1 MILNFTKFANV
12 PLGFFPA
19 AVVML
24 ALSLRA
30 AFCAASPLG
39 CPAGAPVADVDLRVQ
54 SSRGTGE
61 PLPLRTINRLDEG
74 DIVTYSP
81 IVTKITKEQGSVAL
95 VLVPAVRHSE
105 EDPLVVL
112 EPKAADKPQQWTIP
126 SKTSIVSFVYG
137 PGGLSRS
144 KVKHFLL
151 KDDELVAQIADY
163 AEKTSETEA
172 LLQALSHAET
182 SGANVDAAVQG
193 FASKWGAGVKLD
205 PHAAMD
211 QQASVLFANLNSSIG
226 SYDPIATQTSQRV
239 AGVASLAT
247 SVATLFLGSPVGLIA
262 GGAVMA
268 IQMKQIAFP
277 KAEFRSSFVQPLPGE
292 GMALCGNRG
301 PGPPHT
307 QVAFLW
313 ATRISNSH
321 APVVRLGDASTLA
334 VGQISP
340 IPVDANET
348 DWKLIDRARKWA
360 LVTADGETSFP
371 VTVTKALAGKRL
383 DVDLSHTQVPEGEY
397 GLTAYW
403 DWDRFSLHGE
413 VGVRPLGDFKDAR
426 LRPESQDQLIAR
438 AGKVPITVEG
448 SDFEF
453 VNKVEL
459 EKVDD
464 RFNTAVPV
472 PFVLPRGIRQGLQPR
487 MDVQVNTIDLDPGNY
502 RLLIAQ
508 VDGKA
513 QPVDVKVLPLPP
525 RIDGL
530 PLLVNVGD
538 PNKSLVLRG
547 EHLDSVTKLEAAKAS
562 IDLGPGTSSE
572 RKLTLH
578 MQADLQ
584 AGTREDLK
592 VYVKDMAQPLVL
604 RDAIQVVGPRPRI
617 LESKVSTPEGMEVSL
632 HPGELPSGY
641 FLSTMLKVKNV
652 EPGSSVRLGCTAGT
666 STEVGVRIGEQ
677 LSGASLQQ
685 LAPDQLFLSFDSS
698 AWPSGCIVTA
708 RIDSGTDG
716 QSEPFQLGRI
726 VRVPKIENF
735 RLTSEE
741 VAPGFYVGVLTGQ
754 NLETIERTGWEAAHG
769 NSVLGLPT
777 PLPGEGQKQSLKI
790 KLPWPSPAPHAPLY
804 FWLRGTKQ
812 ALATTVH
819 D

>member
-1 MILNFTKFANV
+1 M
-12 PLGFFPA
+12 
-19 AVVML
+19 
-24 ALSLRA
+24 
-30 AFCAASPLG
+30 
-39 CPAGAPVADVDLRVQ
+39 DLRVE

-74 DIVTYSP
+74 DTVTYRP
-81 IVTKITKEQGSVAL
+81 IVTRVTKEQGSVAL
-95 VLVPAVRHSE
+95 VLVPAIRHQG

-126 SKTSIVSFVYG
+126 SKTSMVSFVYG

-151 KDDELVAQIADY
+151 KDDDLVAQIADY
-163 AEKTSETEA
+163 AEQTSDTEA
-172 LLQALSHAET
+172 LLKALSSAET
-182 SGANVDAAVQG
+182 SSANVDAAVQG
-193 FASKWGAGVKLD
+193 FASKWGISGKLD
-205 PHAAMD
+205 PHAAAD
-211 QQASVLFANLNSSIG
+211 QQASVLFANLNPAMG
-226 SYDPIATQTSQRV
+226 SLDPIASQTSQRI
-239 AGVASLAT
+239 AGAAGLAT

-301 PGPPHT
+301 PAPPHT

-313 ATRISNSH
+313 ATRISNSR
-321 APVVRLGDASTLA
+321 APVVRIGEAGTLA
-334 VGQISP
+334 MGQKSP
-340 IPVDANET
+340 ISVDANET

-360 LVTADGETSFP
+360 LVSENGETSIP
-371 VTVTKALAGKRL
+371 VSVSKALVGKVLEL
-383 DVDLSHTQVPEGEY
+383 DLTHTDVAPGEY
-397 GLTAYW
+397 DLTAYW
-403 DWDRFSLHGE
+403 DWDQFSLDGE
-413 VGVRPLGDFKDAR
+413 VGVRPLADFKTAR

-438 AGKVPITVEG
+438 AGKVPVTVEG

-459 EKVDD
+459 EKIND
-464 RFNTAVPV
+464 RFNSAVPV
-472 PFVLPRGIRQGLQPR
+472 PFVLPRGIRRGLQPR
-487 MDVQVNTIDLDPGNY
+487 LDVQVNTIDLDPGDY

-513 QPVDVKVLPLPP
+513 QSVDLKVLARPP

-538 PNKSLVLRG
+538 TNKPAALHG
-547 EHLDSVTKLEAAKAS
+547 DHLDSVTKLETSKGS
-562 IDLGPGTSSE
+562 VELGPGTSSE
-572 RKLTLH
+572 RKITLRLPP
-578 MQADLQ
+578 DLEP
-584 AGTREDLK
+584 GTRVGLK
-592 VYVKDMAQPLVL
+592 VYVKDMAQQLEFPE
-604 RDAIQVVGPRPRI
+604 AIQVVGQRPRI

-641 FLSTMLKVKNV
+641 FLSTMLRVKNV

-666 STEVGVRIGEQ
+666 STEVAVRIGEQ

-708 RIDSGTDG
+708 RVDSGNDG

-741 VAPGFYVGVLTGQ
+741 IAPGLYIGILTGQ

-769 NSVLGLPT
+769 NSVIGLPT

-790 KLPWPSPAPHAPLY
+790 KLPWPSPAPHAPL
-804 FWLRGTKQ
+804 FIWLRGTKQ

>member
-1 MILNFTKFANV
+1 MSFKKLYSFL
-12 PLGFFPA
+12 PGFFA
-19 AVVML
+19 AIVIL
-24 ALSLRA
+24 WAGSSQA
-30 AFCAASPLG
+30 ARGASPLG
-39 CPAGAPVADVDLRVQ
+39 CPAGAPVADLDLRVQ

-61 PLPLRTINRLDEG
+61 PLPLKTINRLDEG
-74 DIVTYSP
+74 DIVTYQP
-81 IVTKITKEQGSVAL
+81 IVTKVTKEQGSVAL
-95 VLVPAVRHSE
+95 VLVPATRHE
-105 EDPLVVL
+105 GEDPLIVL
-112 EPKAADKPQQWTIP
+112 DPKPADKPQQWTIP

-137 PGGLSRS
+137 PSGLSRS

-151 KDDELVAQIADY
+151 KDDDLVAQIADY
-163 AEKTSETEA
+163 AEQTSETEA
-172 LLQALSHAET
+172 LLKALASTEST
-182 SGANVDAAVQG
+182 SANVDAAVQG
-193 FASKWGAGVKLD
+193 FASKWGINSKLD
-205 PHAAMD
+205 PHATVD
-211 QQASVLFANLNSSIG
+211 QQASVLFANLNPSMG
-226 SYDPIATQTSQRV
+226 SLDPIASQTSQRI
-239 AGVASLAT
+239 AGAASLAT

-301 PGPPHT
+301 PAPPHT

-313 ATRISNSH
+313 ATRISNSRP
-321 APVVRLGDASTLA
+321 PVIRIAETSTLA
-334 VGQISP
+334 MGQKSP
-340 IPVDANET
+340 ISVDANET
-348 DWKLIDRARKWA
+348 DWKLVDRARKWA
-360 LVTADGETSFP
+360 LVSQDGKTSIP
-371 VTVTKALAGKRL
+371 VSVSKALVGRVL
-383 DVDLSHTQVPEGEY
+383 EVDLSHTDVPAGEY
-397 GLTAYW
+397 DLTAYW
-403 DWDRFSLHGE
+403 DWDQFSLHGE
-413 VGVRPLGDFKDAR
+413 VGARPLGDFKSAR

-459 EKVDD
+459 EKIDD
-464 RFNTAVPV
+464 RFNSAVPV
-472 PFVLPRGIRQGLQPR
+472 PFVLPRGIRRGLQPR
-487 MDVQVNTIDLDPGNY
+487 MDVQVNTIDLDPGDY

-513 QPVDVKVLPLPP
+513 QPVDVKVLALPP

-538 PNKSLVLRG
+538 TNKPTALHG
-547 EHLDSVTKLEAAKAS
+547 EHLDSVTKLEATKGS
-562 IDLGPGTSSE
+562 VELGPGTSSE
-572 RKLTLH
+572 RKITLR
-578 MQADLQ
+578 MPADLEP
-584 AGTREDLK
+584 GTRVGLK
-592 VYVKDMAQPLVL
+592 VYVKDMAQPLEF
-604 RDAIQVVGPRPRI
+604 REAIKVVGPRPRI

-641 FLSTMLKVKNV
+641 FLSTMLRVKNV
-652 EPGSSVRLGCTAGT
+652 EAGSSVRLGCTTGT
-666 STEVGVRIGEQ
+666 SSEVTVRIGEQ
-677 LSGASLQQ
+677 LTGASLQQ

-708 RIDSGTDG
+708 RVDG
-716 QSEPFQLGRI
+716 GSDGESEPFQLGRI

-741 VAPGFYVGVLTGQ
+741 VAPGLYIGVLTGQ
-754 NLETIERTGWEAAHG
+754 NLETIERTGWEAAHS
-769 NSVLGLPT
+769 NSVMGLPT

-804 FWLRGTKQ
+804 IWLRGTKQ
-812 ALATTVH
+812 ALATTIH

>member
-1 MILNFTKFANV
+1 M
-12 PLGFFPA
+12 
-19 AVVML
+19 
-24 ALSLRA
+24 
-30 AFCAASPLG
+30 
-39 CPAGAPVADVDLRVQ
+39 DLRVE

-74 DIVTYSP
+74 DIVTYRP
-81 IVTKITKEQGSVAL
+81 IVTKVTKEQGSVAL
-95 VLVPAVRHSE
+95 VLVPAIRHE
-105 EDPLVVL
+105 GEDPLVVL
-112 EPKAADKPQQWTIP
+112 EPKPADKPQQWTIP

-151 KDDELVAQIADY
+151 KDDDLVAQIADY
-163 AEKTSETEA
+163 AEQTSETEA
-172 LLQALSHAET
+172 LLKALAST
-182 SGANVDAAVQG
+182 DSSSANVDAAVQG
-193 FASKWGAGVKLD
+193 FASKWGISGKFD
-205 PHAAMD
+205 PHAAVD
-211 QQASVLFANLNSSIG
+211 QQASVLFANLNPSVG
-226 SYDPIATQTSQRV
+226 SLDPVASQTSQRI
-239 AGVASLAT
+239 AGAASLAT

-277 KAEFRSSFVQPLPGE
+277 KAEFRSSFVQPLQGE

-301 PGPPHT
+301 PAPPHT

-313 ATRISNSH
+313 ATRISNSR
-321 APVVRLGDASTLA
+321 APVIRIGEASTLA
-334 VGQISP
+334 MGQKSP
-340 IPVDANET
+340 ISVDANET

-360 LVTADGETSFP
+360 LVSEDGKTSIP
-371 VTVTKALAGKRL
+371 LSVSKALVGKVL
-383 DVDLSHTQVPEGEY
+383 EVDLAHTDVPAGEY
-397 GLTAYW
+397 DLTAYW

-413 VGVRPLGDFKDAR
+413 VGARPLGDFKTAR

-438 AGKVPITVEG
+438 AGKVPVTVEG

-459 EKVDD
+459 EKIDD
-464 RFNTAVPV
+464 RFNSAVPV
-472 PFVLPRGIRQGLQPR
+472 PFVLPRGIRRGLQPR
-487 MDVQVNTIDLDPGNY
+487 MDVQVNTIDLDPGDY

-513 QPVDVKVLPLPP
+513 QPVDVKVLALPP

-538 PNKSLVLRG
+538 TNKPAVLRG
-547 EHLDSVTKLEAAKAS
+547 EHLDSVTRLEATKGSAE
-562 IDLGPGTSSE
+562 LGPGTSSE
-572 RKLTLH
+572 RKITLR
-578 MQADLQ
+578 MPPDLEP
-584 AGTREDLK
+584 GTRVGLK
-592 VYVKDMAQPLVL
+592 VYVKDMAQPLEF
-604 RDAIQVVGPRPRI
+604 REAIKVVGPRPRI

-641 FLSTMLKVKNV
+641 FLSTMLRVKNV
-652 EPGSSVRLGCTAGT
+652 EAGSSVKLGCTAGT
-666 STEVGVRIGEQ
+666 STEVTVRIGEQ

-708 RIDSGTDG
+708 RVDSGSDG

-741 VAPGFYVGVLTGQ
+741 VAPGLYIGVLTGQ
-754 NLETIERTGWEAAHG
+754 NLETIERTGWEAAHS

-790 KLPWPSPAPHAPLY
+790 KMPWPSPAPHAPLY
-804 FWLRGTKQ
+804 IWLRGTKQ

>member
-1 MILNFTKFANV
+1 M
-12 PLGFFPA
+12 
-19 AVVML
+19 
-24 ALSLRA
+24 
-30 AFCAASPLG
+30 
-39 CPAGAPVADVDLRVQ
+39 
-54 SSRGTGE
+54 
-61 PLPLRTINRLDEG
+61 
-74 DIVTYSP
+74 VTYQP
-81 IVTKITKEQGSVAL
+81 IVTKVTKEQGSVAL
-95 VLVPAVRHSE
+95 VLVPALRHE
-105 EDPLVVL
+105 GEDPLVVL

-126 SKTSIVSFVYG
+126 SKTSIVTFVYG
-137 PGGLSRS
+137 PGGLSRA

-151 KDDELVAQIADY
+151 KDDELVAQLADY
-163 AEKTSETEA
+163 AEQTSETEA
-172 LLQALSHAET
+172 LIKALSSTGTPIE
-182 SGANVDAAVQG
+182 NVDAAVQG
-193 FASKWGAGVKLD
+193 FASKWGISGKLD
-205 PHAAMD
+205 PHAAAD
-211 QQASVLFANLNSSIG
+211 QQASVLFANLNPAMG
-226 SYDPIATQTSQRV
+226 SLDPIATQSSQRI
-239 AGVASLAT
+239 AGAAGLAT

-301 PGPPHT
+301 PAPPHT

-313 ATRISNSH
+313 ATRISNSR
-321 APVVRLGDASTLA
+321 APVVRIGETSTLA
-334 VGQISP
+334 VKQKSP
-340 IPVDANET
+340 VPVDANET

-360 LVTADGETSFP
+360 LVSEDGKTSVP
-371 VTVTKALAGKRL
+371 VAVSRALGGKVL
-383 DVDLSHTQVPEGEY
+383 EVDLTSAEIPAGQY
-397 GLTAYW
+397 DLTAYW
-403 DWDRFSLHGE
+403 DWDQFSLHGE
-413 VGVRPLGDFKDAR
+413 VGVRPLGDFKTAH

-438 AGKVPITVEG
+438 AGKVPVTVEG

-453 VNKVEL
+453 VNRVEL

-464 RFNTAVPV
+464 RFNAAVPV
-472 PFVLPRGIRQGLQPR
+472 PFVLPRGIRQGPQPR

-508 VDGKA
+508 VDGKP
-513 QPVDVKVLPLPP
+513 QPVDVKVLALPP

-538 PNKSLVLRG
+538 TNKPAALRG
-547 EHLDSVTKLEAAKAS
+547 DHLDSVTKLEATKGS
-562 IDLGPGTSSE
+562 VELGPGTSSE
-572 RKLTLH
+572 RKITLR
-578 MQADLQ
+578 MPPDLEP
-584 AGTREDLK
+584 GTRVGLK
-592 VYVKDMAQPLVL
+592 VYVKDMAQPLEF
-604 RDAIQVVGPRPRI
+604 REAIKVVGPRPRI
-617 LESKVSTPEGMEVSL
+617 LESKVSTPEGIEVSL

-652 EPGSSVRLGCTAGT
+652 EPGGSVKLGCAAGT
-666 STEVGVRIGEQ
+666 STEVAVRIGEQ
-677 LSGASLQQ
+677 LPTASLQQ

-708 RIDSGTDG
+708 RIDGGSDG
-716 QSEPFQLGRI
+716 ESEPFQLGRI

-741 VAPGFYVGVLTGQ
+741 VAPGLYIGILTGQ
-754 NLETIERTGWEAAHG
+754 NLETIERTGWEATHS

-777 PLPGEGQKQSLKI
+777 PLPGEGQKQSLKV

-804 FWLRGTKQ
+804 IWLRGTKQ

>member
-1 MILNFTKFANV
+1 MSFPEFHSFLRA
-12 PLGFFPA
+12 FFA
-19 AVVML
+19 AVVVPC
-24 ALSLRA
+24 ALFSQA
-30 AFCAASPLG
+30 AFAAASPLG
-39 CPAGAPVADVDLRVQ
+39 CPAGAPVADMDLRVE
-54 SSRGTGE
+54 SSRGVGE

-74 DIVTYSP
+74 DIVTYRP
-81 IVTKITKEQGSVAL
+81 IVTKVTKEQGSVAL
-95 VLVPAVRHSE
+95 VLVPAIRHE
-105 EDPLVVL
+105 GEDPLVVL
-112 EPKAADKPQQWTIP
+112 EPKPADKPQQWTIP

-151 KDDELVAQIADY
+151 KGDDLVAQIADY
-163 AEKTSETEA
+163 AEQTSETEA
-172 LLQALSHAET
+172 LLKALSNTE
-182 SGANVDAAVQG
+182 SSSANVDAAVQG
-193 FASKWGAGVKLD
+193 FASKWGISGKFD
-205 PHAAMD
+205 PHAAVD
-211 QQASVLFANLNSSIG
+211 QQASALFANLNPAMG
-226 SYDPIATQTSQRV
+226 SLDPIATQTSQRI
-239 AGVASLAT
+239 AGAAGLAT

-262 GGAVMA
+262 GGAVLA

-277 KAEFRSSFVQPLPGE
+277 KAEFRSSFVQPLPGD

-301 PGPPHT
+301 PAPPHT

-313 ATRISNSH
+313 ATRISNSR
-321 APVVRLGDASTLA
+321 APVIRIGDASTLA
-334 VGQISP
+334 LGQKSP
-340 IPVDANET
+340 ISVDANET

-360 LVTADGETSFP
+360 LVSADGKTSVP
-371 VTVTKALAGKRL
+371 VSVSKALVGKTLEL
-383 DVDLSHTQVPEGEY
+383 DLTQTDVPTGEFD
-397 GLTAYW
+397 LTAYW
-403 DWDRFSLHGE
+403 DWDQFSLHGE
-413 VGVRPLGDFKDAR
+413 VGARPLGDFKTAR

-438 AGKVPITVEG
+438 AGKVPVTVEG

-459 EKVDD
+459 EKIDD
-464 RFNTAVPV
+464 RFNAAVPV

-487 MDVQVNTIDLDPGNY
+487 MDVQVNTIDLDPGDY

-513 QPVDVKVLPLPP
+513 QPVDVKVLALPP

-538 PNKSLVLRG
+538 TNKPLALRG
-547 EHLDSVTKLEAAKAS
+547 EHLDSVTKLEATKGS
-562 IDLGPGTSSE
+562 VELGPGTSSE
-572 RKLTLH
+572 RRITLR
-578 MQADLQ
+578 MPADLEP
-584 AGTREDLK
+584 GTRVGLK
-592 VYVKDMAQPLVL
+592 VYVKDMAQPLEL
-604 RDAIQVVGPRPRI
+604 REAIKVVGPRPRI

-641 FLSTMLKVKNV
+641 FLSTMLRVKNV
-652 EPGSSVRLGCTAGT
+652 EPGGSVKLGCTAGT
-666 STEVGVRIGEQ
+666 SNEVTVRIGEQ

-708 RIDSGTDG
+708 RVDGGSDG

-741 VAPGFYVGVLTGQ
+741 VAPGLYIGVLTGQ
-754 NLETIERTGWEAAHG
+754 NLETIERTGWEAAHS

-790 KLPWPSPAPHAPLY
+790 KMPWPSPAPHAPL
-804 FWLRGTKQ
+804 FIWLRGTKQ

>member
-1 MILNFTKFANV
+1 MSFT
-12 PLGFFPA
+12 GFHSF
-19 AVVML
+19 
-24 ALSLRA
+24 LRA
-30 AFCAASPLG
+30 FFAAGVVLCALFSQAAFAAASPLG
-39 CPAGAPVADVDLRVQ
+39 CPAGAPVGDMDLRVE

-74 DIVTYSP
+74 DIVTYRP
-81 IVTKITKEQGSVAL
+81 IVTKVTKEQGSVAL
-95 VLVPAVRHSE
+95 VLVPAIRHE
-105 EDPLVVL
+105 GEDPLVVL
-112 EPKAADKPQQWTIP
+112 EPKPADKPQQWTIP

-151 KDDELVAQIADY
+151 KDDDLVAQIADY
-163 AEKTSETEA
+163 AEQTSETEA
-172 LLQALSHAET
+172 LLKALAST
-182 SGANVDAAVQG
+182 DSSSANVDAAVQG
-193 FASKWGAGVKLD
+193 FASKWGISGKFD
-205 PHAAMD
+205 PHAAVD
-211 QQASVLFANLNSSIG
+211 QQASVLFANLNPSVG
-226 SYDPIATQTSQRV
+226 SLDPVASQTSQRI
-239 AGVASLAT
+239 AGAASLAT

-277 KAEFRSSFVQPLPGE
+277 KAEFRSSFVQPLQGE

-301 PGPPHT
+301 PAPPHT

-313 ATRISNSH
+313 ATRISNSR
-321 APVVRLGDASTLA
+321 APVIRIGEASTLA
-334 VGQISP
+334 MGQKSP
-340 IPVDANET
+340 ISVDANET

-360 LVTADGETSFP
+360 LVSEDGKTSIP
-371 VTVTKALAGKRL
+371 LSVSKALVGKVL
-383 DVDLSHTQVPEGEY
+383 EVDLAHTDVPAGEY
-397 GLTAYW
+397 DLTAYW

-413 VGVRPLGDFKDAR
+413 VGARPLGDFKTAR

-438 AGKVPITVEG
+438 AGKVPVTVEG

-459 EKVDD
+459 EKIDD
-464 RFNTAVPV
+464 RFNSAVPV
-472 PFVLPRGIRQGLQPR
+472 PFVLPRGIRRGLQPR
-487 MDVQVNTIDLDPGNY
+487 MDVQVNTIDLDPGDY

-513 QPVDVKVLPLPP
+513 QPVDVKVLALPP

-538 PNKSLVLRG
+538 TNKPAVLRG
-547 EHLDSVTKLEAAKAS
+547 EHLDSVTRLEATKGSAE
-562 IDLGPGTSSE
+562 LGPGTSSE
-572 RKLTLH
+572 RKITLR
-578 MQADLQ
+578 MPPDLEP
-584 AGTREDLK
+584 GTRVGLK
-592 VYVKDMAQPLVL
+592 VYVKDMAQPLEF
-604 RDAIQVVGPRPRI
+604 REAIKVVGPRPRI

-641 FLSTMLKVKNV
+641 FLSTMLRVKNV
-652 EPGSSVRLGCTAGT
+652 EAGSSVKLGCTAGT
-666 STEVGVRIGEQ
+666 STEVTVRIGEQ

-708 RIDSGTDG
+708 RVDSGSDG

-741 VAPGFYVGVLTGQ
+741 VAPGLYIGVLTGQ
-754 NLETIERTGWEAAHG
+754 NLETIERTGWEAAHS

-790 KLPWPSPAPHAPLY
+790 KMPWPSPAPHAPLY
-804 FWLRGTKQ
+804 IWLRGTKQ

>member
-1 MILNFTKFANV
+1 V
-12 PLGFFPA
+12 
-19 AVVML
+19 
-24 ALSLRA
+24 
-30 AFCAASPLG
+30 AFCAAPSLG
-39 CPAGAPVADVDLRVQ
+39 CPAGAPVGDVDLRVE

-61 PLPLRTINRLDEG
+61 PLPLRIINRLDEG
-74 DIVTYSP
+74 DIVTYRP

-105 EDPLVVL
+105 EEPLVVL

-126 SKTSIVSFVYG
+126 SKTSIVAFVYG
-137 PGGLSRS
+137 PSGLSRS

-172 LLQALSHAET
+172 LLQALSHDQT
-182 SGANVDAAVQG
+182 SGENVDAAVRG
-193 FASKWGAGVKLD
+193 FASKWGSSIKLD
-205 PHAAMD
+205 PHAAAD
-211 QQASVLFANLNSSIG
+211 QQAAALFANLNPAMG
-226 SYDPIATQTSQRV
+226 SLDPIASQTSQRI
-239 AGVASLAT
+239 AGAAGLAT

-301 PGPPHT
+301 PAPPHT

-321 APVVRLGDASTLA
+321 APVVRIGDASTLA
-334 VGQISP
+334 LGQLSP
-340 IPVDANET
+340 ISVDANET
-348 DWKLIDRARKWA
+348 DWKLIDRTRKWA
-360 LVTADGETSFP
+360 LVSLDGKTSVP
-371 VTVTKALAGKRL
+371 VPVIRSLGVRSL
-383 DVDLSHTQVPEGEY
+383 QVDLTKVDLPPGEY
-397 GLTAYW
+397 NLTAYW

-426 LRPESQDQLIAR
+426 LRPESQDLLIAR
-438 AGKVPITVEG
+438 AGKVPVTVEG

-453 VNKVEL
+453 VNRVEL

-464 RFNTAVPV
+464 RFNSAVPV
-472 PFVLPRGIRQGLQPR
+472 PFVLPRGVRQGLQPR

-508 VDGKA
+508 VDGKT
-513 QPVDVKVLPLPP
+513 QPVGVKVLPLPP

-530 PLLVNVGD
+530 PILINVGD
-538 PNKSLVLRG
+538 PNKSLALRG
-547 EHLDSVTKLEAAKAS
+547 DHLESVTKLEAAKGS
-562 IDLGPGTSSE
+562 IELGPGTSSE
-572 RKLTLH
+572 RKITLH

-604 RDAIQVVGPRPRI
+604 RDALQVVGPRPRI
-617 LESKVSTPEGMEVSL
+617 LESKVSTPEGMDISL

-641 FLSTMLKVKNV
+641 FLSTMLRVKNV
-652 EPGSSVRLGCTAGT
+652 EPGSSVKLGCTSGT
-666 STEVGVRIGEQ
+666 SSEVGVRIGEQ
-677 LSGASLQQ
+677 TSGASLQQ
-685 LAPDQLFLSFDSS
+685 LTPDQLFLSFDSS

-708 RIDSGTDG
+708 RVDSGSDG

-790 KLPWPSPAPHAPLY
+790 KLPWPSPAPHAPL
-804 FWLRGTKQ
+804 FIWLRGTKQ
-812 ALATTVH
+812 ALASTVH

>member
-1 MILNFTKFANV
+1 M
-12 PLGFFPA
+12 
-19 AVVML
+19 
-24 ALSLRA
+24 
-30 AFCAASPLG
+30 
-39 CPAGAPVADVDLRVQ
+39 DLRVE
-54 SSRGTGE
+54 SSRGVGE

-74 DIVTYSP
+74 DIVTYRP
-81 IVTKITKEQGSVAL
+81 IVTKVTKEQGSVAL
-95 VLVPAVRHSE
+95 VLVPAIRHE
-105 EDPLVVL
+105 GEDPLVVL
-112 EPKAADKPQQWTIP
+112 EPKPADKPQQWTIP

-151 KDDELVAQIADY
+151 KDDDLVAQIADY
-163 AEKTSETEA
+163 AEQTSETEA
-172 LLQALSHAET
+172 LLKALSNTE
-182 SGANVDAAVQG
+182 SSSANVDAAVQG
-193 FASKWGAGVKLD
+193 FASKWGISGKFD
-205 PHAAMD
+205 PHAAVD
-211 QQASVLFANLNSSIG
+211 QQASALFANLNPAMG
-226 SYDPIATQTSQRV
+226 SLDPIATQTSQRI
-239 AGVASLAT
+239 AGAAGLAT

-262 GGAVMA
+262 GGAVLA

-277 KAEFRSSFVQPLPGE
+277 KAEFRSSFVQPLPGD

-301 PGPPHT
+301 PAPPHT

-313 ATRISNSH
+313 ATRISNSR
-321 APVVRLGDASTLA
+321 APVIRIGDASTLA
-334 VGQISP
+334 LGQKSP
-340 IPVDANET
+340 ISVDANET

-360 LVTADGETSFP
+360 LVSADGKTSVP
-371 VTVTKALAGKRL
+371 VSVSKALVGKTLEL
-383 DVDLSHTQVPEGEY
+383 DLTQTDVPTGEFD
-397 GLTAYW
+397 LTAYW
-403 DWDRFSLHGE
+403 DWDQFSLHGE
-413 VGVRPLGDFKDAR
+413 VGARPLGDFKTAR

-438 AGKVPITVEG
+438 AGKVPVTVEG

-459 EKVDD
+459 EKIDD
-464 RFNTAVPV
+464 RFNAAVPV

-487 MDVQVNTIDLDPGNY
+487 MDVQVNTIDLDPGDY

-513 QPVDVKVLPLPP
+513 QPVDVKVLALPP

-538 PNKSLVLRG
+538 TNKPLALRG
-547 EHLDSVTKLEAAKAS
+547 EHLDSVTKLEATKGS
-562 IDLGPGTSSE
+562 VELGPGTSSE
-572 RKLTLH
+572 RRITLR
-578 MQADLQ
+578 MPADLEP
-584 AGTREDLK
+584 GTRVGLK
-592 VYVKDMAQPLVL
+592 VYVKDMAQPLEL
-604 RDAIQVVGPRPRI
+604 REAIKVVGPRPRI

-641 FLSTMLKVKNV
+641 FLSTMLRVKNV
-652 EPGSSVRLGCTAGT
+652 EPGGSVKLGCTAGT
-666 STEVGVRIGEQ
+666 SNEVTVRIGEQ

-708 RIDSGTDG
+708 RVDGGSDG

-741 VAPGFYVGVLTGQ
+741 VAPGLYIGVLTGQ
-754 NLETIERTGWEAAHG
+754 NLETIERTGWEAAHS

-790 KLPWPSPAPHAPLY
+790 KMPWPSPAPHAPL
-804 FWLRGTKQ
+804 FIWLRGTKQ